1 MSEPG
6 TVTAAPPHEK
16 YDRLIAAAQ
25 KERTI
30 RVAVVH
36 PCDDVSLGGAVEAK
50 RLGLIEPIL
59 VGPVER
65 LRGVASQSRTRYW
78 RDGNCALR
86 AQS

>member
-6 TVTAAPPHEK
+6 TVAAAPPHEK

-30 RVAVVH
+30 KVAVVH
-36 PCDDVSLGGAVEAK
+36 PCDEVSLGGAVEAK

-59 VGPVER
+59 VGPID
-65 LRGVASQSRTRYW
+65 ACAAW
-78 RDGNCALR
+78 RRRQD
-86 AQS
+86 